1 MAEVDAIKL
10 VKFLQGLV
18 KIAALSFDQ
27 DTPNRVYELCGLLL
41 EKRISIEHYSA
52 QVSILFRKP
61 ESKAKIL
68 AILQGFANP
77 QRPHMEQPR
86 GQKRKSRCD
95 CEDLCM
101 CEEFFEY
108 NESSRHLA

>member
-18 KIAALSFDQ
+18 KIAHRFDK
-27 DTPNRVYELCGLLL
+27 DTHYRVHELCGFLL
-41 EKRISIEHYSA
+41 EKRISIDAYSE

-77 QRPHMEQPR
+77 QRPP
-86 GQKRKSRCD
+86 D
-95 CEDLCM
+95 I
-101 CEEFFEY
+101 
-108 NESSRHLA
+108 

>member
-18 KIAALSFDQ
+18 KIAHRFGQ
-27 DTPNRVYELCGLLL
+27 DTYNRVHKLCGLLL
-41 EKRISIEHYSA
+41 EKRISIDAYSE
-52 QVSILFRKP
+52 QVSNLFRKP

-68 AILQGFANP
+68 TILQGFANP